1 MRLHPGTS
9 APPARSSNHQRNMA
23 SGIEKLRGKKLWY
36 QTGASK
42 QTSAVCVPMGLARQ
56 ASDTPASDHT
66 LGTATLGDGNGVNH
80 LVGLEHTVHSH
91 SLWGEQG
98 RRRTCTAQNTVSTW
112 RSGCQ
117 SSRWPGTH
125 CPQSQPDN
133 MEKGRGITQE
143 VTSGVILAC
152 LWLPLCLLA
161 VLRGYYRGGWLL
173 QYCNQDKLPVP

>member
-1 MRLHPGTS
+1 VHHPRAAAIIKDIWSLALRSCG
-9 APPARSSNHQRNMA
+9 ARSC
-23 SGIEKLRGKKLWY
+23 GIKLGRQNKRALCAYLWVLRGRRVTP
-36 QTGASK
+36 QRVTTPS
-42 QTSAVCVPMGLARQ
+42 VPRPLVMAMVSIISLAWN
-56 ASDTPASDHT
+56 T
-66 LGTATLGDGNGVNH
+66 LSTVTACG
-80 LVGLEHTVHSH
+80 
-91 SLWGEQG
+91 GEQG
-98 RRRTCTAQNTVSTW
+98 RRRTCAAQNTVSTW

-173 QYCNQDKLPVP
+173 QYCNQDNLPVP